1 MFKFAKSSLDKL
13 KEVHS
18 DLQIICHEV
27 KHVAEIDF
35 DISCGYRTPEDQM
48 KAYNKGNSPFDGVN
62 FLSKHNQVPALA
74 VDIYCYNGRLTDY
87 DEKKMGYMAGLFRS
101 VSEDLFNRGII
112 EHRLEWGGWW
122 ESPDTTDMPH
132 YELK

>member
-1 MFKFAKSSLDKL
+1 MFKFALSSLDKL

-48 KAYNKGNSPFDGVN
+48 KAYKEGKSQLDGVN
-62 FLSKHNQVPALA
+62 FLSKHNEVPALA
-74 VDIYCYNGRLTDY
+74 VDIYCYDGKFADY
-87 DEKKMGYMAGLFRS
+87 DKKKMTYIAGLFKS
-101 VSEDLFNRGII
+101 ISEGLFNRGII
-112 EHRLEWGGWW
+112 EHQILWGGDWK
-122 ESPDTTDMPH
+122 DFVDMPH